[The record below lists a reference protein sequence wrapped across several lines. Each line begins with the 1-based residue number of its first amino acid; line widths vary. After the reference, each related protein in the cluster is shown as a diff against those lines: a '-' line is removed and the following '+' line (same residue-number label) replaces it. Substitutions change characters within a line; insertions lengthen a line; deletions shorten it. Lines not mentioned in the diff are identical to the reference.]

1 MAKANPKLNKL
12 RNILLAVIPALVVF
26 GLVFAANTYYDLD
39 LQKVVIEEVTKI
51 VGQLETTSTT
61 TLATS
66 EGNVGVG
73 TTTPAY
79 TLDIYGTSSM
89 LGFRMSTGAS
99 STYVLTSDDS
109 GVGTWAE
116 APGIAEYARTATKV
130 VCATDTLDTTNCD
143 YLCDGA
149 NDEEQINAPG

>member
-109 GVGTWAE
+109 GVGRRADQRSALSSTFTRR
-116 APGIAEYARTATKV
+116 PG
-130 VCATDTLDTTNCD
+130 
-143 YLCDGA
+143 
-149 NDEEQINAPG
+149 